1 MTPLTQPPRSRARFQ
16 LTIVIG
22 TLRQTVAL
30 ENGRSWIVGRSSE
43 CSIHIDDPSVSRRHA
58 QLYPAEDR
66 VEVEDLGSA
75 NGTWVLRTAS
85 AQPGAAAAEQRIA
98 PHERA
103 RLRVGEA
110 LRVGDVRIVL
120 GWVGGLDAPRP
131 PASAS
136 PDAPVVVD
144 PVMHAVY
151 ELVQKA
157 ARRDIS
163 VLILG
168 ETGVGKEL
176 IAQMLHR
183 SSPRASGPFSILNC
197 AALPEALLERELFGL
212 EPEPAPGAASSRTG
226 LIERSDGGTL
236 FLDEI
241 GELPLGIQPKLLR
254 VLEERATSRV
264 GSQQPCSVDVRFIAA
279 THRDLLA
286 EVRAG
291 QFRGDL
297 YYRISGLSIRV
308 PPLRERRSEIEP
320 LARHFVRAFAAAA
333 NEPAPEL
340 TSRAVTA
347 LERHSWPGN
356 VRELR
361 NVIERAVLIAD
372 GGVVDEAQIL
382 LDVLPRSGTES
393 EAWDAPTRVNE
404 MLDET
409 QRRALEPL
417 ERERLLAA
425 LDACAGNQRRAA
437 ELLGISRRTLVNRLN
452 KWKLPRPR
460 KKEPPLGA

>member
-1 MTPLTQPPRSRARFQ
+1 MNPLTQAPPSRARFQ
-16 LTIVIG
+16 ITIIVG
-22 TLRQTVAL
+22 TARETRPLDDAK
-30 ENGRSWIVGRSSE
+30 SWTIGRSSD
-43 CSIHIDDPSVSRRHA
+43 CAIHIDDPSVSRRHA
-58 QLYPAEDR
+58 RLRPAEDR
-66 VEVEDLGSA
+66 VEIEDLDSA
-75 NGTWVLRTAS
+75 NGTWVIRTAS
-85 AQPGAAAAEQRIA
+85 LHSATSNIEQRVA
-98 PHERA
+98 PHARVRLRA
-103 RLRVGEA
+103 GEMVRVGEA
-110 LRVGDVRIVL
+110 RLML
-120 GWVGGLDAPRP
+120 GWASGVDLARPR
-131 PASAS
+131 ASAPS
-136 PDAPVVVD
+136 DVPVLAD
-144 PVMHAVY
+144 PVMHGVY
-151 ELVQKA
+151 DLVQRA
-157 ARRDIS
+157 ARRDIA

-183 SSPRASGPFSILNC
+183 SSARAAGPFSILNC
-197 AALPEALLERELFGL
+197 GALPEALLERELFGFEPPSLAGTASPRAGLL
-212 EPEPAPGAASSRTG
+212 EA
-226 LIERSDGGTL
+226 SDGGTL

-254 VLEERATSRV
+254 VLEQRTVSRV
-264 GSQQPCSVDVRFIAA
+264 GGKQPRSADIRVVTA

-320 LARHFVRAFAAAA
+320 LARHFIQQFSAAA

-340 TSRAVTA
+340 SRAALAT

-361 NVIERAVLIAD
+361 NVMERAVLVAD
-372 GGVVDEAQIL
+372 GGVVNEAHIL
-382 LDVLPRSGTES
+382 LDVTPPHGSGS
-393 EAWDAPTRVNE
+393 DWDTPTRVNNV
-404 MLDET
+404 
-409 QRRALEPL
+409 LELPL
-417 ERERLLAA
+417 RHGDGPPERERLMAA

-460 KKEPPLGA
+460 KKEPAS

>member
-1 MTPLTQPPRSRARFQ
+1 MNALTQPPRSRARFQ
-16 LTIVIG
+16 ITIVIG
-22 TLRQTVAL
+22 TTRETLTL
-30 ENGRSWIVGRSSE
+30 DEGKTWTIGRSSE
-43 CSIHIDDPSVSRRHA
+43 CAIHLEDPAVSRRHA
-58 QLYPAEDR
+58 QLHPADDR
-66 VEVEDLGSA
+66 VEVEDLESA
-75 NGTWVLRTAS
+75 NGTWVIRSVSLNPAMAGS
-85 AQPGAAAAEQRIA
+85 EQRIA
-98 PHERA
+98 PLQRV
-103 RLRVGEA
+103 RLRVGET
-110 LRVGDVRIVL
+110 VRIGDARLVL
-120 GWVGGLDAPRP
+120 GWVGSVDAPRAR
-131 PASAS
+131 ASA
-136 PDAPVVVD
+136 PPEVPVLLD
-144 PVMHAVY
+144 PVMQGVHD
-151 ELVQKA
+151 LVQKA

-183 SSPRASGPFSILNC
+183 YSPRAAGPFSILNC
-197 AALPEALLERELFGL
+197 AALPEALLERELFGFEADAPAGPASPRAGLL
-212 EPEPAPGAASSRTG
+212 EA
-226 LIERSDGGTL
+226 SDGGTL

-254 VLEERATSRV
+254 VLEERVVSRV
-264 GSQQPCSVDVRFIAA
+264 GSQQRRSIDVRFVTA
-279 THRDLLA
+279 TNRDLLA
-286 EVRAG
+286 EVRSG

-297 YYRISGLSIRV
+297 YYRVSGLSIRV

-320 LARHFVRAFAAAA
+320 LARHFIQLFATAA

-340 TSRAVTA
+340 SHRAVAA
-347 LERHSWPGN
+347 LEGHPWPGN

-361 NVIERAVLIAD
+361 NVIERAVLVTD
-372 GGVVDEAQIL
+372 GDVIDEAQIL
-382 LDVLPRSGTES
+382 LDLSPPNDDTSHWEP
-393 EAWDAPTRVNE
+393 PTRVDE

-409 QRRALEPL
+409 LRRAADPL
-417 ERERLLAA
+417 ERERLVAA